1 MIDSKDNRII
11 DNNIKEDKMAIKR
24 SELIDPDNAGY
35 YHLISRCVRRTFLC
49 GKDSETNKDYG
60 YRRLCIEN
68 RILELA
74 DYFSIEVFSYAVMH
88 RLFLL
93 QSRHTVHPWT

>member
-1 MIDSKDNRII
+1 
-11 DNNIKEDKMAIKR
+11 MAIKR

-49 GKDSETNKDYG
+49 GKDPETNKDYE
-60 YRRLCIEN
+60 YRRLWIET
-68 RILELA
+68 RIPELA
-74 DYFSIEVFSYAVMH
+74 HYFSIEIFSYAVMH

-93 QSRHTVHPWT
+93 